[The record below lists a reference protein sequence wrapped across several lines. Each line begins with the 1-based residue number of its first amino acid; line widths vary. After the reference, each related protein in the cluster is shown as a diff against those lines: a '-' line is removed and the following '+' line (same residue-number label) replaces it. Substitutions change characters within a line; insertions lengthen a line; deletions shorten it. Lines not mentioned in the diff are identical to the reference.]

1 MIWCEY
7 VKNYFHVF
15 LHNLLSTHDEELSTH
30 SVETIYLTH
39 REVCELSTIFSFFSS
54 AVNCFFAIT
63 FCLLFIKFILI

>member
-30 SVETIYLTH
+30 CVETIYLTH
-39 REVCELSTIFSFFSS
+39 REVCELSTI
-54 AVNCFFAIT
+54 CY
-63 FCLLFIKFILI
+63 CG